1 MAADCVKIG
10 AKDYMEQTTKEK
22 KKKGVKKFFD
32 EFGKFIMRGNVLDL
46 AVGVIVGGA
55 FTGIVNALSD
65 HILKPIINWL
75 LALILGENSLEGIYT
90 YLKRVET
97 DGAVD
102 LAKSIYID
110 WGAFINAIINFLLIA
125 FVLFCIVKTI
135 NKFAEAHDKMVGGL
149 DLPKKKKIA
158 EYKKSGM
165 TKKEAIARYEAD
177 LAEAAEQKRLADEQ
191 AAKAAAEAAAEAE
204 RKATENTRLL
214 AEIVSLMKENNAK

>member
-1 MAADCVKIG
+1 MKQA
-10 AKDYMEQTTKEK
+10 TKEK
-22 KKKGVKKFFD
+22 KKKGFKKFFD

-135 NKFAEAHDKMVGGL
+135 NKFAEAHDKMVGDL
-149 DLPKKKKIA
+149 DFPKKKKIA

>member
-1 MAADCVKIG
+1 MAADGVKIG
-10 AKDYMEQTTKEK
+10 AKDYMKQATKEK
-22 KKKGVKKFFD
+22 RKKGVKKFFD

-65 HILKPIINWL
+65 HILKPVINWL

-110 WGAFINAIINFLLIA
+110 WGAFINAIINFLIIA
-125 FVLFCIVKTI
+125 FVLFCIVKGL
-135 NKFAEAHDKMVGGL
+135 NSLANARANLVGGVAT
-149 DLPKKKKIA
+149 DERKA
-158 EYKKSGM
+158 VAAYRRQGM
-165 TKKEAIARYEAD
+165 TKA
-177 LAEAAEQKRLADEQ
+177 Q
-191 AAKAAAEAAAEAE
+191 AKAKYAEDVAKAEAE
-204 RKATENTRLL
+204 KAEQERLEKEAEEAKATANTRLL
-214 AEIVSLMKENNAK
+214 EEIRDTLKALSEKG

>member
-1 MAADCVKIG
+1 MAADGVKIG
-10 AKDYMEQTTKEK
+10 AKDYMEQATKEK

-65 HILKPIINWL
+65 HILKPVINWL

-97 DGAVD
+97 DGTVD

-191 AAKAAAEAAAEAE
+191 AAKAVAEAAAEAE

>member
-1 MAADCVKIG
+1 
-10 AKDYMEQTTKEK
+10 
-22 KKKGVKKFFD
+22 
-32 EFGKFIMRGNVLDL
+32 
-46 AVGVIVGGA
+46 
-55 FTGIVNALSD
+55 
-65 HILKPIINWL
+65 
-75 LALILGENSLEGIYT
+75 
-90 YLKRVET
+90 
-97 DGAVD
+97 
-102 LAKSIYID
+102 
-110 WGAFINAIINFLLIA
+110 
-125 FVLFCIVKTI
+125 
-135 NKFAEAHDKMVGGL
+135 MVGDL

>member
-1 MAADCVKIG
+1 
-10 AKDYMEQTTKEK
+10 
-22 KKKGVKKFFD
+22 
-32 EFGKFIMRGNVLDL
+32 MRGNVLDL

-135 NKFAEAHDKMVGGL
+135 NKFAEAHDKMVGDL

-165 TKKEAIARYEAD
+165 TKK
-177 LAEAAEQKRLADEQ
+177 KRLHAT
-191 AAKAAAEAAAEAE
+191 KRIW
-204 RKATENTRLL
+204 RKRRSRNALPTNRRRKRRRKPLPRR
-214 AEIVSLMKENNAK
+214 KEKPRKIPDFSPRSFL

>member
-1 MAADCVKIG
+1 MAADGVKIG
-10 AKDYMEQTTKEK
+10 AKDYMKQATKEK
-22 KKKGVKKFFD
+22 REKGVKKFFD

-135 NKFAEAHDKMVGGL
+135 NKFAEAHDKMVGDL
-149 DLPKKKKIA
+149 NLPKKKKIA

>member
-1 MAADCVKIG
+1 MKQA
-10 AKDYMEQTTKEK
+10 TKEK
-22 KKKGVKKFFD
+22 KKKGFKKFFD

-65 HILKPIINWL
+65 HILKPIINWV

-135 NKFAEAHDKMVGGL
+135 NKFAEAHDKMVGDL
-149 DLPKKKKIA
+149 DFPKKKKIA

-177 LAEAAEQKRLADEQ
+177 LAAAAEQKRLADEQ